1 MAYINSTRTVV
12 NNVGT
17 DIALAGAGSL
27 FTVSGSL
34 GGTKSLTLSDGF
46 INNGAP
52 EANLIVP
59 LLFPNGHN
67 DLGPSL
73 YLEITV
79 AGVTNPI
86 PVVSNQNGTLAPIP
100 HHEMTEGGSTVY
112 KVVDPNTILNVYYT
126 ADYDGS
132 QNPAFVVV
140 GNPLVLSSSTYS
152 IYANGYDEIGY
163 NTLSPMEVVPNLT
176 INNWSEMQYDGFF
189 TISCENNATGYIYL
203 KITRDEIDIKQICFA
218 GENTTNEDIGALT
231 VPIMKGDKLSVFYTS
246 STPQNMACFANYYK
260 KRDYSNR

>member
-17 DIALAGAGSL
+17 DIALAGAGNL
-27 FTVSGSL
+27 LTVSGSL

-86 PVVSNQNGTLAPIP
+86 PVVSNQNGTLLPIP

-140 GNPLVLSSSTYS
+140 GNPLVLSSSSYS
-152 IYANGYDEIGY
+152 IYANGYDEQEYVRNQNILSDWEDFYTY
-163 NTLSPMEVVPNLT
+163 NGNSYTMNSAP
-176 INNWSEMQYDGFF
+176 YDGFVTVRSRSDSGGT
-189 TISCENNATGYIYL
+189 TIKVNDA
-203 KITRDEIDIKQICFA
+203 QWA
-218 GENTTNEDIGALT
+218 GINGGTHAT
-231 VPIMKGDKLSVFYTS
+231 VPFKKGDKIQFIDNIIQGDTKIAFYTL
-246 STPQNMACFANYYK
+246 
-260 KRDYSNR
+260 RDYTGR

>member
-17 DIALAGAGSL
+17 DIALAGAGNL

-86 PVVSNQNGTLAPIP
+86 PVVSNQNGTLLPIP

-126 ADYDGS
+126 ADYDG
-132 QNPAFVVV
+132 NGTPAFVVV

-152 IYANGYDEIGY
+152 IYANGWNEFYTYLPLATNNDQIII
-163 NTLSPMEVVPNLT
+163 PKKAKEV
-176 INNWSEMQYDGFF
+176 IF
-189 TISCENNATGYIYL
+189 SCAEYYSDIQNYAIYMDVVGYINRFLNGSIVRLSCYIDGSYNGTLTYNGMNTDGDYL
-203 KITRDEIDIKQICFA
+203 FTFKSA
-218 GENTTNEDIGALT
+218 GGEKGNIGW
-231 VPIMKGDKLSVFYTS
+231 
-246 STPQNMACFANYYK
+246 
-260 KRDYSNR
+260 R

>member
-17 DIALAGAGSL
+17 DIALAGAGNL
-27 FTVSGSL
+27 FTVSGSV

-73 YLEITV
+73 NLEITV
-79 AGVTNPI
+79 TGVTNPI
-86 PVVSNQNGTLAPIP
+86 PVVSNQNGTLSPIP
-100 HHEMTEGGSTVY
+100 HHEMLEGGSTVY

-152 IYANGYDEIGY
+152 IYADGSNPYALSSLETV
-163 NTLSPMEVVPNLT
+163 TLSTNPSSPTEIQYDGELIVSCPYEGCTNLT
-176 INNWSEMQYDGFF
+176 ING
-189 TISCENNATGYIYL
+189 
-203 KITRDEIDIKQICFA
+203 ITFEVWYAVTA
-218 GENTTNEDIGALT
+218 GSSSRSKYFT
-231 VPIMKGDKLSVFYTS
+231 VPLSKGDLISYTESGSGS
-246 STPQNMACFANYYK
+246 STFYARWYK
-260 KRDYSNR
+260 ERY

>member
-17 DIALAGAGSL
+17 DIALAGAGNL

-152 IYANGYDEIGY
+152 IYANGNVDSDY
-163 NTLSPMEVVPNLT
+163 LSDFEQVTISVDSASPTVIDKDGMLYISSPYEGHVDVT
-176 INNWSEMQYDGFF
+176 INGVAIPRINYSVTTGGNSVSHQG
-189 TISCENNATGYIYL
+189 TIL
-203 KITRDEIDIKQICFA
+203 VQ
-218 GENTTNEDIGALT
+218 
-231 VPIMKGDKLSVFYTS
+231 KGDEVYYTKGGSGVANFYARWYEYR
-246 STPQNMACFANYYK
+246 NL
-260 KRDYSNR
+260 

>member
-17 DIALAGAGSL
+17 DIALAGAGNL

-86 PVVSNQNGTLAPIP
+86 PVVSNQNGTLLPIP

-152 IYANGYDEIGY
+152 IYANGYIQQSIIETQSGGSQTYDLI
-163 NTLSPMEVVPNLT
+163 VPLT
-176 INNWSEMQYDGFF
+176 DYQ
-189 TISCENNATGYIYL
+189 NATIQVSTAAHCFFAVNMISNTQFTGFAVNQGGSPVITKFYCFVCGY
-203 KITRDEIDIKQICFA
+203 
-218 GENTTNEDIGALT
+218 
-231 VPIMKGDKLSVFYTS
+231 
-246 STPQNMACFANYYK
+246 
-260 KRDYSNR
+260 

>member
-86 PVVSNQNGTLAPIP
+86 PVVSNQNGTLLPIP
-100 HHEMTEGGSTVY
+100 HHEMIEGGSTVY

-126 ADYDGS
+126 ADYDG
-132 QNPAFVVV
+132 NGTPAFVVV

-152 IYANGYDEIGY
+152 IYANGYNEFVNNCELSEWRNFYTY
-163 NTLSPMEVVPNLT
+163 N
-176 INNWSEMQYDGFF
+176 NNSWTMASAPYDGFL
-189 TISCENNATGYIYL
+189 TAV
-203 KITRDEIDIKQICFA
+203 A
-218 GENTTNEDIGALT
+218 GEAPNMAVEIKINDISISSSYIVSSITTVAIGEIAFN
-231 VPIMKGDKLSVFYTS
+231 KGDKIQIGGNPNGSK
-246 STPQNMACFANYYK
+246 CFICFFE

>member
-17 DIALAGAGSL
+17 DIALAGAGNL

-86 PVVSNQNGTLAPIP
+86 PVVSNQNGTLLPIP

-152 IYANGYDEIGY
+152 IYANGKSESEHLSEVEAISPFSTGKRFDSVIPYTSPYDGVLYFEIDTSV
-163 NTLSPMEVVPNLT
+163 NRDLK
-176 INNWSEMQYDGFF
+176 INNNIVGHTSTSGNRYVYTFAVNKGDVF
-189 TISCENNATGYIYL
+189 NVGYI
-203 KITRDEIDIKQICFA
+203 
-218 GENTTNEDIGALT
+218 GSEDSNFGLMAQ
-231 VPIMKGDKLSVFYTS
+231 FY
-246 STPQNMACFANYYK
+246 K
-260 KRDYSNR
+260 EREL

>member
-17 DIALAGAGSL
+17 DIALAGAGNL

-46 INNGAP
+46 IANGAP

-152 IYANGYDEIGY
+152 IYANGYNDFVNNCELDTTRY
-163 NTLSPMEVVPNLT
+163 T
-176 INNWSEMQYDGFF
+176 IATAGQAINFTPDYDGVGYLAISNNNHFQINGDDF
-189 TISCENNATGYIYL
+189 NNSSQVTTIIF
-203 KITRDEIDIKQICFA
+203 R
-218 GENTTNEDIGALT
+218 
-231 VPIMKGDKLSVFYTS
+231 KGDTITANANVTWGAFYVY
-246 STPQNMACFANYYK
+246 YYK

>member
-17 DIALAGAGSL
+17 DIALAGAGNL

-86 PVVSNQNGTLAPIP
+86 PVVSNQNGTLLPIP

-140 GNPLVLSSSTYS
+140 GNPLVLSSSSYS
-152 IYANGYDEIGY
+152 IYANGWNDTEVYSTNEVKTNKTWIDGKPIYRNVFSHPTGLSFPIDVTSLKIDKMIREDVIGY
-163 NTLSPMEVVPNLT
+163 NGSNTWIGSNLNTGTDAYLVSKTSLTLSPSWTYPVT
-176 INNWSEMQYDGFF
+176 
-189 TISCENNATGYIYL
+189 
-203 KITRDEIDIKQICFA
+203 EIIIEYTK
-218 GENTTNEDIGALT
+218 TTD
-231 VPIMKGDKLSVFYTS
+231 
-246 STPQNMACFANYYK
+246 
-260 KRDYSNR
+260 

>member
-17 DIALAGAGSL
+17 DIALAGAGNL

-79 AGVTNPI
+79 VGVTNPI

-152 IYANGYDEIGY
+152 IYANGHNDYEEYSTSEVKTNKVWIDGKPIYRKCFEGTFTNGMTLVSNCADIVNQFGMVY
-163 NTLSPMEVVPNLT
+163 QSSEGCHPIPLDTGSMYFSVRPSGTNANVVTNNTK
-176 INNWSEMQYDGFF
+176 
-189 TISCENNATGYIYL
+189 TG
-203 KITRDEIDIKQICFA
+203 KITVEYTK
-218 GENTTNEDIGALT
+218 TTD
-231 VPIMKGDKLSVFYTS
+231 
-246 STPQNMACFANYYK
+246 
-260 KRDYSNR
+260 

>member
-12 NNVGT
+12 GGVGT
-17 DIALAGAGSL
+17 DVAIAGAGNL

-86 PVVSNQNGTLAPIP
+86 PVVSNQNGTLLPIP

-126 ADYDGS
+126 ADYDG
-132 QNPAFVVV
+132 NGTPAFVVV

-152 IYANGYDEIGY
+152 IYANSY
-163 NTLSPMEVVPNLT
+163 NDFVNNCELSDWEDLT
-176 INNWSEMQYDGFF
+176 SIIAKNTETVMDYDGYLTCKGNPIGSTETTTSNVEFKINGSWT
-189 TISCENNATGYIYL
+189 TIADNNFAAYGANGMTYP
-203 KITRDEIDIKQICFA
+203 IT
-218 GENTTNEDIGALT
+218 
-231 VPIMKGDKLSVFYTS
+231 KGDHIRWFGSKLWGRYF
-246 STPQNMACFANYYK
+246 K